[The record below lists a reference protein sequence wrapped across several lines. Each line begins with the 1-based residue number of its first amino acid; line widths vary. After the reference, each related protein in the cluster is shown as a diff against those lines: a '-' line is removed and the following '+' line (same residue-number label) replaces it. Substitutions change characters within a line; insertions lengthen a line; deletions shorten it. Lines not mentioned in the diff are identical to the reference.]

1 MNAERLLQLGVLLA
15 SASASASSAALAEVF
30 DFESAAL
37 DSVPTGWSVAMTHEG
52 GQPRW
57 AVVRADEG
65 GQALAQ
71 LSNDATSQRFPL
83 AILTTRSLRD
93 GAISVRFKAISGRV
107 DQAAGLVWR
116 YQDANNYY
124 IVRANALEDNVV
136 LYKVE
141 DGNRVAVSPLGQEG
155 EYGQEHEVP
164 AGEWHELGVQFLG
177 NRFSVSFDGTKL
189 YDAEDSTFSAAGR
202 VGLWTK
208 ADSVTQFDDFEVS
221 AGE

>member
-1 MNAERLLQLGVLLA
+1 MNIERLLKMTAVFWV
-15 SASASASSAALAEVF
+15 SASATSVARAEVF
-30 DFESAAL
+30 DFESAPV
-37 DSVPTGWSVAMTHEG
+37 DSLPPGWSVAMTHEG

-71 LSNDATSQRFPL
+71 LSNDRTSQRFPL
-83 AILTTRSLRD
+83 AILTTQSLRD
-93 GAISVRFKAISGRV
+93 GAISVRFKPISGRV

-116 YQDANNYY
+116 YRDENNYH

-136 LYKVE
+136 LYKVQ
-141 DGNRVAVSPLGQEG
+141 DGERVALSPIGQQG
-155 EYGQEHEVP
+155 EYGQKHEVP
-164 AGEWHELGVQFLG
+164 AGEWHELAVQFLG
-177 NRFSVSFDGTKL
+177 SKFSVLFDGTKL
-189 YDAEDSTFSAAGR
+189 YDVEDTTFAGAGR

>member
-1 MNAERLLQLGVLLA
+1 MNTERLLPVAVLLA
-15 SASASASSAALAEVF
+15 AMGSVARAEVF
-30 DFESAAL
+30 DFESASV
-37 DSVPTGWSVAMTHEG
+37 DSMPPGWSVAMTNDG

-65 GQALAQ
+65 GQVLAQ
-71 LSNDATSQRFPL
+71 LSDDRTSQRFPL
-83 AILTTRSLRD
+83 AILTTQQLRD
-93 GAISVRFKAISGRV
+93 GAISVRFKPVSGRV

-116 YQDANNYY
+116 YRDENNYY

-141 DGNRVAVSPLGQEG
+141 DGNRVAISPIGQQG
-155 EYGQEHEVP
+155 EYGQKHEVP
-164 AGEWHELGVQFLG
+164 AGEWHTLSVQFLG
-177 NRFSVSFDGTKL
+177 RRFSVLFDGTKL
-189 YDAEDSTFSAAGR
+189 YDVEDSTFTEPGR